1 MLFCLISCDKLGY
14 NHCKN
19 MPKQI
24 AGGTGEIINNV
35 LLKSNYHSSK
45 EGLVITSD
53 SLNFL
58 NVTVSF
64 DNGATY
70 NPIDFSQYTLLGKY
84 AVGNSRAVFFDRN
97 VTKDVK
103 NQKYIYTIR
112 VISCGEW
119 EDDTNM
125 NWVLVPKIEDNFTVE
140 FIVEHKQWTRK

>member
-1 MLFCLISCDKLGY
+1 
-14 NHCKN
+14 
-19 MPKQI
+19 MPRQI
-24 AGGTGEIINNV
+24 AGGTGEIMNNV

-45 EGLVITSD
+45 EGQVVTSD

-70 NPIDFSQYTLLGKY
+70 IPIDFSKYTLLGKY
-84 AVGNSRAVFFDRN
+84 AVGNSWDVFFDRS

-103 NQKYIYTIR
+103 KQKYIYTIR

-119 EDDTNM
+119 EEDANM
-125 NWVLVPKIEDNFTVE
+125 NWVLIPKIEDNFSVE
-140 FIVEHKQWTRK
+140 FVVEHKQWTRK